1 MKGKKFHV
9 ALIGLIIIGM
19 ASIFIY
25 RQQQEARALEFE
37 GYEIESIESRVDGL
51 FNDDETDI
59 KEDIESELL
68 NLEQIFSEL
77 NNKNLS
83 NRSEKHME
91 KMEEKLVT
99 AKTMHT
105 LQENILNIFNEDE
118 VIQKNISLENVEEL
132 ETLLVTFEDK
142 TVYHKRNKSYI
153 TEARVQIETT
163 EEATEL
169 VEKLMT
175 DDALN
180 EEVNEENL
188 DELEALIQ
196 KIKDETLKK
205 GLLERLETARL
216 ILEQRKIAELALKET
231 EEVKEVDDV
240 VEDEVVDEESVE
252 VVQETSQINEQPPKP
267 TTQKNNQSPPTQ
279 SQPSTNKQPSSSK
292 TNQKPNESSNQS
304 SNSSNTQTNTVEQR
318 PGVARQ
324 YQETKV
330 LEEIPFQTKIYE
342 NKNIAAGE
350 EIVYV
355 EGAVGKVTETYEI
368 IEYTNGTSSKKIIS
382 KDQTQP
388 VDRVVTVGTK
398 ESE

>member
-37 GYEIESIESRVDGL
+37 GYEIESIESRVNGL

-105 LQENILNIFNEDE
+105 LQETILNIFNEDE
-118 VIQKNISLENVEEL
+118 VIRKNISLENVEEL

-169 VEKLMT
+169 VEKLMN

-188 DELEALIQ
+188 DELEALI
-196 KIKDETLKK
+196 KK
-205 GLLERLETARL
+205 
-216 ILEQRKIAELALKET
+216 
-231 EEVKEVDDV
+231 
-240 VEDEVVDEESVE
+240 
-252 VVQETSQINEQPPKP
+252 N
-267 TTQKNNQSPPTQ
+267 
-279 SQPSTNKQPSSSK
+279 
-292 TNQKPNESSNQS
+292 
-304 SNSSNTQTNTVEQR
+304 
-318 PGVARQ
+318 
-324 YQETKV
+324 
-330 LEEIPFQTKIYE
+330 
-342 NKNIAAGE
+342 
-350 EIVYV
+350 
-355 EGAVGKVTETYEI
+355 
-368 IEYTNGTSSKKIIS
+368 
-382 KDQTQP
+382 
-388 VDRVVTVGTK
+388 
-398 ESE
+398 